1 MSTQF
6 QRYQVN
12 NPKAPPHNH
21 VLWGMLVKEPAY
33 ISSPLMPSFV
43 ATLAHME
50 LMKHS
55 GNFVSKSSHTT
66 YFLSIT
72 LFFFKQG
79 KRSDPI
85 YSSFPF
91 NPWSFSIFGSFR
103 AYNTFFLFFNLGKFS
118 FGTPSVPQSSACT
131 QPPRW
136 VE

>member
-1 MSTQF
+1 M
-6 QRYQVN
+6 N
-12 NPKAPPHNH
+12 
-21 VLWGMLVKEPAY
+21 EPACN
-33 ISSPLMPSFV
+33 ISLPLMSSFM

-79 KRSDPI
+79 KRSDSI

-91 NPWSFSIFGSFR
+91 NPWSFSIFGSLR

-118 FGTPSVPQSSACT
+118 FGTPSVPQSSAVLRLPDGLNKRKRLSDFT
-131 QPPRW
+131 QIHTVSHLPSARA
-136 VE
+136 